1 MRYNT
6 LKFALAAI
14 ACLSVVSFAAIP
26 DIKITTKNSQD
37 PTVGGGMWGGA
48 QTMNYVQITNF
59 ALTDPNNSRN
69 NLTLTP
75 EPAPS
80 ESDSIRVRGNS
91 TAGIADKR
99 PYRIK
104 FDKKQSLFGK
114 EKAKSWVLL
123 ANYYDQTFTLNA
135 IAFRLGQKMG
145 LAYTPSSQHVNLYIN
160 NNYKGIYQLTEQI
173 QVNPGRVD
181 VDTAKGFL
189 VEFDYHD
196 AESDEIKFTTTQ
208 YSLPVRIRSPEVATC
223 EKNPPQ
229 NCNSDNT
236 IVKWVKDTL
245 NLLTSRMSQSGFP
258 TNGYRDMIDLESY
271 AKYVLI
277 QQLLDNF
284 DFNSKVPDNSQY
296 GKPGS
301 NYAYKDAGTRIY
313 AGPLWD
319 FDLAAGVTSPRAM
332 QFNPHYTSTTE
343 PIKPKHAFY
352 QRLWDDPA
360 FLAKFKKLW
369 DKHLTDFNA
378 IPAFIDSLSNALS
391 GSVANN
397 KCANPSNLLGG
408 AVTLTTQTYNTEV
421 GKLKA
426 WWPSRVTF
434 FGNEINKM
442 SIDPS
447 KDIEQS
453 APSSSSRPS
462 SSSVPSS
469 SSGLSSSSSN
479 PISSSVG
486 VSSSSSRPSSSSAAL
501 SSSSVFAFSSSAA
514 SSSSVS
520 YGSISSSSGVSSSS
534 STGQISPIVF
544 QKIAGGNGILA
555 IKNGVSLQVQNSV
568 RLSVYSLSGKLE
580 KTMNLGS
587 GVYSVPLGDL
597 PNGMYIVNA
606 SFGSEKQILRVL
618 IR

>member
-14 ACLSVVSFAAIP
+14 ACLSVISFAAIP
-26 DIKITTKNSQD
+26 EMRITTKNSQD

-104 FDKKQSLFGK
+104 FDKKQGLFGK

-145 LAYTPSSQHVNLYIN
+145 LAHTPSSQHVNLYIN

-181 VDTAKGFL
+181 IDTAKGFL

-196 AESDEIKFTTTQ
+196 AESDEVKFTSAK
-208 YSLPVRIRSPEVATC
+208 YSLPVFIKSPEITS
-223 EKNPPQ
+223 NF
-229 NCNSDNT
+229 NT
-236 IVKWVKDTL
+236 NNAKIKWVKDTID
-245 NLLTSRMSQSGFP
+245 LLTNKMSENGFP

-332 QFNPHYTSTTE
+332 SFNPHYTSTTE

-360 FLAKFKKLW
+360 F
-369 DKHLTDFNA
+369 
-378 IPAFIDSLSNALS
+378 
-391 GSVANN
+391 
-397 KCANPSNLLGG
+397 
-408 AVTLTTQTYNTEV
+408 
-421 GKLKA
+421 
-426 WWPSRVTF
+426 
-434 FGNEINKM
+434 
-442 SIDPS
+442 
-447 KDIEQS
+447 
-453 APSSSSRPS
+453 
-462 SSSVPSS
+462 
-469 SSGLSSSSSN
+469 
-479 PISSSVG
+479 
-486 VSSSSSRPSSSSAAL
+486 
-501 SSSSVFAFSSSAA
+501 
-514 SSSSVS
+514 
-520 YGSISSSSGVSSSS
+520 
-534 STGQISPIVF
+534 
-544 QKIAGGNGILA
+544 
-555 IKNGVSLQVQNSV
+555 
-568 RLSVYSLSGKLE
+568 
-580 KTMNLGS
+580 
-587 GVYSVPLGDL
+587 
-597 PNGMYIVNA
+597 
-606 SFGSEKQILRVL
+606 
-618 IR
+618 